1 MGAKELML
9 KNKRIVI
16 CNYLKV
22 YNSDL
27 NTNGK
32 DKGQNTVGETV
43 GFSLA
48 VTIRQFSVV

>member
-1 MGAKELML
+1 MGVKEVML

-16 CNYLKV
+16 CNYLNV

-32 DKGQNTVGETV
+32 DR
-43 GFSLA
+43 
-48 VTIRQFSVV
+48 IR